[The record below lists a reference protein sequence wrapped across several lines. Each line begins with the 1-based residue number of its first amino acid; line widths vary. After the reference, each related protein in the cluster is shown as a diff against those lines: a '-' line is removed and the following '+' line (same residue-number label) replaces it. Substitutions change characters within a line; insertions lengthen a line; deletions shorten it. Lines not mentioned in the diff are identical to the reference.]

1 MQEFIDKYTPKNLD
15 EIVSNK
21 KAVLQVKYWA
31 KDYKKPLFIYG
42 DTGIGK
48 TLTAKLVAKEMNW
61 SIYHTDASDIRGKE
75 AINQILNVATS
86 GATLFG
92 QKRLVLLDEIDA
104 MDDKR
109 GGGDFGGFSELSKI
123 IDKAKQPM
131 IFIANDPYENKKLR
145 PIFEKCEQIRF
156 DLPNKLSILKFAKEI
171 CEKEEID
178 YDLVSL
184 KQLVENTKNDIRALL
199 IDLSNFTLTKKMTL
213 EDVENLGDRK
223 KDEDVFKVL
232 GKIFY
237 PKDFYETR
245 NVTFDMNIDWK
256 LLFAWLEENVPRKY
270 QNPTN
275 LKNAMESLAKADL
288 YQGRIGA
295 TNWILL
301 KYVMDYLTIGVA
313 YAKKE
318 KEVGGFSPFVFPSIL
333 KKLSGNKK
341 DRLIKNNIVKKIR
354 EKAYCSKHIVEK
366 NHFPILSII
375 ATSNKYNKELI
386 KYFDLEHEEIKLL
399 GAKITKKQYD
409 EIVN

>member
-1 MQEFIDKYTPKNLD
+1 MQKIIDKYTPKNLD

-21 KAVLQVKYWA
+21 KAVLQIKYWA
-31 KDYKKPLFIYG
+31 KEHKKPLFIYG
-42 DTGIGK
+42 DTGVGK
-48 TLTAKLVAKEMNW
+48 TLSAKLIAKEMDW

-75 AINQILNVATS
+75 TISQIYNIATS
-86 GATLFG
+86 SMTLFG
-92 QKRLVLLDEIDA
+92 KKRLLLLDEIDA

-109 GGGDFGGFSELSKI
+109 GGGDYGGFIELSKI
-123 IDKAKQPM
+123 IDKSKQPI

-145 PIFEKCEQIRF
+145 PIFEKCEQVKF
-156 DLPNKLSILKFAKEI
+156 DLPNKISILKFAKEI
-171 CEKEEID
+171 CDKEEID

-184 KQLVENTKNDIRALL
+184 KQLIENTKNDIRALL
-199 IDLSNFTLTKKMTL
+199 IDLSDFILSKKMTL
-213 EDVENLGDRK
+213 ENIENLGDRK

-237 PKDFYETR
+237 PKDFYETK

-256 LLFAWLEENVPRKY
+256 LLFAWLEENIPRKY

-275 LKNAMESLAKADL
+275 LKNAMDSLAKADL

-301 KYVMDYLTIGVA
+301 KYVMDYLTIGIA
-313 YAKKE
+313 YAKTE
-318 KEVGGFSPFVFPSIL
+318 KEIGGFSPFVFPSIL

-341 DRLIKNNIVKKIR
+341 ERLIKNNIVKKIR
-354 EKAYCSKHIVEK
+354 NKAYCSKHIVEK

-375 ATSNKYNKELI
+375 ATTNKYNEELI
-386 KYFDLEHEEIKLL
+386 KYFELEHEEIKLL
-399 GAKITKKQYD
+399 GAKVTKKEY
-409 EIVN
+409 EKIVN